1 MENKTQQSAEKN
13 VTSTDLNQLDAAII
27 KIEEKSK
34 DPETIMDLTKAAI
47 TIDQSAPIRYFR
59 KFWDRLPKLAQFALM
74 HTTKGPFIMSSNGPI
89 QVMMKL
95 GLLNYK
101 GHLDEK
107 GQIMDE
113 KIQAMG
119 GSNKLLKKYGVKIGK
134 YFVPELR
141 VVEPMVEQISKY
153 EDRLDKVSQN
163 ILPTLREKVRA
174 HRNTTEGPAIN
185 INLQQGDT
193 RAKVADTIDLYPQ
206 TA

>member
-13 VTSTDLNQLDAAII
+13 IASTDLNQLDAVIS
-27 KIEEKSK
+27 KIEEKSM
-34 DPETIMDLTKAAI
+34 DPETIKDLAKAAI

-89 QVMMKL
+89 QVMMKF
-95 GLLNYK
+95 GLLQYK

-119 GSNKLLKKYGVKIGK
+119 GSSKLLQKYGVKIAG
-134 YFVPELR
+134 FFIPELR
-141 VVEPMVEQISKY
+141 AIEPIIEQISKY
-153 EDRLDKVSQN
+153 EDRLDKISQN
-163 ILPTLREKVRA
+163 ILPILREKVRTN
-174 HRNTTEGPAIN
+174 RNQVEGPAVN

-193 RAKVADTIDLYPQ
+193 RAKIADTIDLYPQ